1 MESFTLNYE
10 ELDFLFLKKKIKARC
25 SELLPETQELDPGG
39 NFLSIKIETLFNIF
53 VQLFFAHGNGI
64 SYFGN

>member
-1 MESFTLNYE
+1 MEPFTLNYE